1 MSNFSLPSCCNEPS
15 NLDFFVMNCK
25 EQALIVKDE
34 IIEIIK
40 PQIQNELIIMCGLLL
55 AINFYLY
62 WKYKDFMLIIAQV
75 LIFSFF
81 IYVRFFI

>member
-1 MSNFSLPSCCNEPS
+1 MN
-15 NLDFFVMNCK
+15 NLDFFVSDCNEK
-25 EQALIVKDE
+25 ALLLKDE

-40 PQIQNELIIMCGLLL
+40 HQIQNDFIIFCGLLL